1 MVTPNAELASCA
13 DSLLKKYTPAQIA
26 QLVHLISPAPNSA
39 LMSPLKFERVMDVL
53 AGQRR
58 HRAFSAR
65 SLQAARL
72 VLVMG
77 ASVAEAAAEVGLS
90 RQVVHRLMVRINT
103 RLQALPAD
111 WVRVDVWL
119 PASAAW
125 QVVDLANTLRSGL
138 EESRAAGTVSIR
150 LDSAEVPA

>member
-1 MVTPNAELASCA
+1 
-13 DSLLKKYTPAQIA
+13 
-26 QLVHLISPAPNSA
+26 
-39 LMSPLKFERVMDVL
+39 MSPLEFERVMDVL

-77 ASVAEAAAEVGLS
+77 GRVAEAAAEVGLS
-90 RQVVHRLMVRINT
+90 RQVVHRLMLRINT
-103 RLQALPAD
+103 RLQTLPAD
-111 WVRVDVWL
+111 RIRVDVWL

-150 LDSAEVPA
+150 